1 MTERRGTEEGRSQSS
16 GSVVASPSRAS
27 VGGCLSHFSVGLG
40 WPSPAAGPTEDWEP
54 AVGGGLGRHGHAPDR
69 FPGPLGKICGPPSSP
84 PVPALGPLRR
94 WELSFG
100 GAALA
105 LGRIKFKKDM
115 KPYWLWV
122 LFPQSP
128 ASAASYRVGD
138 GLLLLSGYSR
148 K

>member
-1 MTERRGTEEGRSQSS
+1 MTERRGTEEGSSQSS
-16 GSVVASPSRAS
+16 GSVVASPSLAS

-40 WPSPAAGPTEDWEP
+40 RPSPAAGPTEDWEP
-54 AVGGGLGRHGHAPDR
+54 AIGRGLGRHRHAPDR
-69 FPGPLGKICGPPSSP
+69 FPEPLGKICGPPSRP
-84 PVPALGPLRR
+84 PCSCHGAPPEVGAQL
-94 WELSFG
+94 G

-105 LGRIKFKKDM
+105 LSRIKFKKDM